1 MARSAAERLPASAL
15 DTLSAHVLLTLDRTL
30 LAPSELTHDR
40 QLRLLQRFAQLRF
53 PDLPDERVALL
64 FRRSEAFGANAFA
77 LPSGLVVVTDDLV
90 ELAASDEELL
100 AVLAHETGHVAGRH
114 GLRNM
119 IQSSVVSILV
129 TWYIG
134 DISALAAAAPAA
146 LLEARYSRDLE
157 READAYAAAA
167 LGVNGLSPT
176 LLADILE
183 RMSAESGDLP
193 DALAY
198 LSTHPTSAERIA
210 QLRQPHR

>member
-1 MARSAAERLPASAL
+1 
-15 DTLSAHVLLTLDRTL
+15 
-30 LAPSELTHDR
+30 
-40 QLRLLQRFAQLRF
+40 
-53 PDLPDERVALL
+53 
-64 FRRSEAFGANAFA
+64 
-77 LPSGLVVVTDDLV
+77 
-90 ELAASDEELL
+90 
-100 AVLAHETGHVAGRH
+100 
-114 GLRNM
+114 M

-167 LGVNGLSPT
+167 LRINGLSPT

-183 RMSAESGDLP
+183 RMSAERGDLP